1 MQQPTEWT
9 IAQAALYEGVTVQT
23 VRRWIQD
30 GLEHRTERNP
40 ITGRQV
46 RYIDAK
52 TTGEWAAAARRRHAA
67 TKAR

>member
-9 IAQAALYEGVTVQT
+9 IAQAALYEGVTERT

-30 GLEHRTERNP
+30 GLISRSERDP
-40 ITGRQV
+40 HSGRQV

-52 TTGEWAAAARRRHAA
+52 TAGEWAAAARRRHADS
-67 TKAR
+67 KAH